1 MIGERTPLTRR
12 ERARQQVR
20 QSILDA
26 ALEIAA
32 REGWHA
38 VTTRKI
44 AEKIEYSLPTLYEH
58 FKSKAAVL
66 EELNRAGHRQ
76 LLAALRTARRR
87 ADTPADGAREI
98 ALAYCAFA
106 WGHRELYEVM
116 HGLSGVPLERASYLA
131 EAEALLDE
139 ARAALETWARAE
151 GLKLRHLDD
160 SVQILWASLHGI
172 AALALAR
179 QLPGGKKRAAA
190 LAARGIEDLLS
201 AWRNAGWV

>member
-1 MIGERTPLTRR
+1 MLEERAPLTRR

-76 LLAALRTARRR
+76 LLAALRAARQR
-87 ADTPADGAREI
+87 ADTPAAGAREI

-106 WGHRELYEVM
+106 WQHRELYEVM
-116 HGLSGVPLERASYLA
+116 HGLSGAPLERAAYLA

-139 ARAALETWARAE
+139 ARTALEAWARSE
-151 GLKLRHLDD
+151 GLQLRRLDD
-160 SVQILWASLHGI
+160 AVQILWASLHGI

-190 LAARGIEDLLS
+190 LAARGVEDLLS

>member
-1 MIGERTPLTRR
+1 MIGEGVPLTRR
-12 ERARQQVR
+12 ERVRQQVR
-20 QSILDA
+20 QAILDA

-66 EELNRAGHRQ
+66 EELNRSGHRQ
-76 LLAALRTARRR
+76 LLAALQAARARS
-87 ADTPADGAREI
+87 ATPADGAREI
-98 ALAYCAFA
+98 ALAYCEFA
-106 WGHRELYEVM
+106 WRHRELYEVM
-116 HGLSGVPLERASYLA
+116 HGLSGVPLERASYLT
-131 EAEALLDE
+131 ESEALLDE
-139 ARAALETWARAE
+139 ARNALEAWARAD
-151 GLKLRHLDD
+151 GLKLRQLDE

-172 AALALAR
+172 ASLALAR
-179 QLPGGKKRAAA
+179 QLPGGRKRAAA
-190 LAARGIEDLLS
+190 LAARAVEDLLS

>member
-1 MIGERTPLTRR
+1 MLEERAPLTRR

-76 LLAALRTARRR
+76 LLAALRAARQR
-87 ADTPADGAREI
+87 ADTPAAGAREI

-106 WGHRELYEVM
+106 WQHRELYEVM
-116 HGLSGVPLERASYLA
+116 HGLSGAPLERAAYLA

-139 ARAALETWARAE
+139 ARAALEAWARSE
-151 GLKLRHLDD
+151 GLQLRRLDD
-160 SVQILWASLHGI
+160 AVQILWASLHGI

-190 LAARGIEDLLS
+190 LAARGVEDLLS